1 MEYTGSETDYGWVYD
16 NFEDFKEDHP
26 DLAKELLKHVEPG
39 EWQDNDIEY
48 YPTPDEYA
56 DYEVCEGWYTG
67 LFDGKDL
74 STMDYNGAP
83 SLYDYLDL
91 NALGK
96 ALVENGDATTTF
108 ELSNGGIVETM
119 YGWEL
124 K

>member
-1 MEYTGSETDYGWVYD
+1 MEHTGVETDYGWSYD

-26 DLAKELLKHVEPG
+26 DLAKELLDNVEAG
-39 EWQDNDIEY
+39 EWQNEEIQY

-56 DYEVCEGWYTG
+56 DYEVCEGWYAC

-83 SLYDYLDL
+83 SLYDYIDFDKLGQDL
-91 NALGK
+91 
-96 ALVENGDATTTF
+96 VDSGDETVTMQ
-108 ELSNGGIVETM
+108 LSDNSIVETM
-119 YGWEL
+119 YGWDL